1 MISLILAAA
10 IATSSPVP
18 VAAQDQWVAC
28 ARSVAE
34 AKLAEQGIPAAW
46 PKVDSLPS
54 GETPVSVDLGSSPD
68 EPAYD
73 PVHRVLYGY
82 SSTNA
87 IYIESFGGIGDL
99 HTIYGP
105 ISLQGRCTGSPPHAP

>member
-10 IATSSPVP
+10 IANSTPAP
-18 VAAQDQWVAC
+18 RPAQDQWLAC

-34 AKLAEQGIPAAW
+34 AQLKQGIPATW

-54 GETPVSVDLGSSPD
+54 AESPVTADLGSSPD

-73 PVHRVLYGY
+73 PMHRVLYGY
-82 SSTNA
+82 SSRNA
-87 IYIESFGGIGDL
+87 IYIESSGGIGDF
-99 HTIYGP
+99 HTFYGP
-105 ISLQGRCTGSPPHAP
+105 ISLAGQCAGAPRHAP